1 MAINPKITAADM
13 AEFLDLTVQAVHK
26 RIKTQGLKEKKTQNR
41 VYFNH
46 STSRKICNISQLSA
60 PKKLAFAVVKG
71 GVGKTTLL
79 EAFAVRSSLL
89 GYKVLC
95 VDMDQQGN
103 LTAGLGMSESAK
115 TVPVLIDLVEDTGK
129 SHLNPHSSVLNVSD
143 GLDLIPSR
151 LDNVT
156 LDGYLMLNRINLT
169 TMLDSILGDVFKDYD
184 LVLFDCPPTL
194 GSTVTAAI
202 LASDTILCPLN
213 PDPYS
218 YDGIE
223 IMNKEFSTIEQQFRR
238 NVNWRIILNKFESRT
253 ILSSNYIKNI
263 LQHETFRSK
272 LLDSVIRTAQ
282 EFSNSKS
289 KGKTIY
295 DSFKKTNCKEDVNAL
310 VTEVLISEQILSDLT
325 QTKERSSTEASA
337 I

>member
-1 MAINPKITAADM
+1 MPINPKITAAEM
-13 AEFLDLTVQAVHK
+13 ADFLGLTVQAVHK
-26 RIKTQGLKEKKTQNR
+26 RIKNLGLKEKKTQNR

-46 STSRKICNISQLSA
+46 TTSRKIRNIESLGP
-60 PKKLAFAVVKG
+60 PKKVAFSVVKG

-79 EAFAVRSSLL
+79 EAVAVRASLL
-89 GYKVLC
+89 GYRVLC

-103 LTAGLGMSESAK
+103 LTAGLGMSEEATK
-115 TVPVLIDLVEDTGK
+115 TPILIDLVEDIGK
-129 SHLNPHSSVLNVSD
+129 GNLDPQDAVLHVSD

-156 LDGYLMLNRINLT
+156 LDGYLMLNRINIT
-169 TMLDSILGDVFKDYD
+169 TILDNILGNVFSKYD
-184 LVLFDCPPTL
+184 LVFFDCPPTL
-194 GSTVTAAI
+194 GSTVSAAI
-202 LASDTILCPLN
+202 MASDTILCPLN

-238 NVNWRIILNKFESRT
+238 KIQWKIILNKFESRT

-263 LQHETFRSK
+263 LQHDVYSSK
-272 LLDSVIRTAQ
+272 LLDSVVRTAQ
-282 EFSNSKS
+282 EYSNSKS

-295 DSFKKTNCKEDVNAL
+295 DSLKNTNCKEDINAL
-310 VTEVLISEQILSDLT
+310 VTEILELEGIIPTAKSSHETSDLEEQIG
-325 QTKERSSTEASA
+325 
-337 I
+337 